1 MATDLSLPDPK
12 ISIITCTCNSEDFLL
27 RALESI
33 ECQTYRNIE
42 HIINDSFSTDGSLQI
57 INDYIERNKEEYSI
71 KLIHSEPKGVGNA
84 LNVATKEATGDL
96 IHYLHSDDY
105 YLNEHSLE
113 KVAEKFRERPNLI
126 WMTGNF
132 LVEIKGKQIT
142 IPHTRL
148 IRINPKMALSLM
160 NLISHENTF
169 VRREA
174 IQTYGGFNETKN
186 DVVEYSLW
194 LHMIREHDPL
204 IVNDEYTAFIIHKG
218 STSTGSVFKFLKAI
232 FRAFHT
238 QTREKVF
245 PFIGYYGDKKPYI
258 QVTQFFKRIFNIGS
272 FFGINLL

>member
-1 MATDLSLPDPK
+1 MEHSKATT
-12 ISIITCTCNSEDFLL
+12 ISIITCTCNSEKFLR
-27 RALESI
+27 RALDSI
-33 ECQTYRNIE
+33 ENQTYRHFE
-42 HIINDSFSTDGSLQI
+42 HIINDSFSTDATLRI
-57 INDYIERNKEEYSI
+57 IKDYIERNKDKYPI
-71 KLIHSEPKGVGNA
+71 KLIHTEPKGVGNA
-84 LNVATKEATGDL
+84 LNVATWEATGDI

-105 YLNEHSLE
+105 YLNERSLE
-113 KVAEKFRERPNLI
+113 KVAEKFSERPNLI

-132 LVEIKGKQIT
+132 LVEIKGKRIT
-142 IPHTRL
+142 IPHTML
-148 IRINPKMALSLM
+148 IRVNPKMALSLM

-174 IQTYGGFNETKN
+174 IQTYGGFNETKE

-218 STSTGSVFKFLKAI
+218 STSTGNVFKFLKAI

-245 PFIGYYGDKKPYI
+245 PFVGYYGDNKAYLQTI
-258 QVTQFFKRIFNIGS
+258 RFFKKVFNINT
-272 FFGINLL
+272 FFSICP

>member
-1 MATDLSLPDPK
+1 MASNDSLPNPR
-12 ISIITCTCNSEDFLL
+12 ISIITCTCNSENFLL
-27 RALESI
+27 RALNSI
-33 ECQTYRNIE
+33 ECQTYKNIE
-42 HIINDSFSTDGSLQI
+42 HILNDSFSTDATLAI
-57 INDYIERNKEEYSI
+57 IKDYIERNKDQYSI
-71 KLIHSEPKGVGNA
+71 KLVHTEPKGVGNA
-84 LNVATKEATGDL
+84 LNVATQEATGDV

-113 KVAEKFRERPNLI
+113 KVAEKFSERPNLI

-132 LVEIKGKQIT
+132 LVEIRGKQIT
-142 IPHTRL
+142 IPQTRL
-148 IRINPKMALSLM
+148 IRVNPKMALSLM

-174 IQTYGGFNETKN
+174 IQTYGGFNETKE

-218 STSTGSVFKFLKAI
+218 STSTGNVFKFMKAI

-238 QTREKVF
+238 LTREKVF
-245 PFIGYYGDKKPYI
+245 PFVGYYGDKKVYL
-258 QVTQFFKRIFNIGS
+258 QTTHFFKKVFNIN
-272 FFGINLL
+272 FFLNFNF

>member
-1 MATDLSLPDPK
+1 MANTDSLPNPR
-12 ISIITCTCNSEDFLL
+12 ISIITCTCNSEKFLQ

-33 ECQTYRNIE
+33 ECQTYRNFE
-42 HIINDSFSTDGSLQI
+42 HILNDSFSTDATLSMI
-57 INDYIERNKEEYSI
+57 KDYIERNKDKYSI
-71 KLIHSEPKGVGNA
+71 KLIHTEPKGVGNA
-84 LNVATKEATGDL
+84 LNVATQEATGDI

-113 KVAEKFRERPNLI
+113 KVAEKFGERPNLI

-142 IPHTRL
+142 IPHTKL
-148 IRINPKMALSLM
+148 IRVNPKMALSLM

-174 IQTYGGFNETKN
+174 VETYGGFNETKE

-218 STSTGSVFKFLKAI
+218 STSTGNVFKFMKAI

-238 QTREKVF
+238 LTREKVF
-245 PFIGYYGDKKPYI
+245 PFVGYYGDKKAYLQTI
-258 QVTQFFKRIFNIGS
+258 RFFKRVFNINS
-272 FFGINLL
+272 FFNINF

>member
-1 MATDLSLPDPK
+1 MANSDSLPTPR
-12 ISIITCTCNSEDFLL
+12 ISIITCTCNSEKFLR
-27 RALESI
+27 RALDSI
-33 ECQTYRNIE
+33 ENQTYRHFE
-42 HIINDSFSTDGSLQI
+42 HIINDSFSTDATLRI
-57 INDYIERNKEEYSI
+57 IKDYIERNKDKYPI
-71 KLIHSEPKGVGNA
+71 KLIHTEPKGVGNA
-84 LNVATKEATGDL
+84 LNVATWEATGDI

-105 YLNEHSLE
+105 YLNERSLE
-113 KVAEKFRERPNLI
+113 KVAEKFSERPNLI

-132 LVEIKGKQIT
+132 LVEIKGKRIT
-142 IPHTRL
+142 IPHTML
-148 IRINPKMALSLM
+148 IRVNPKMALSLM

-174 IQTYGGFNETKN
+174 IQTYGGFNETKE

-218 STSTGSVFKFLKAI
+218 STSTGNIFKFLKAI

-245 PFIGYYGDKKPYI
+245 PFVGYYGDNKAYLQTI
-258 QVTQFFKRIFNIGS
+258 RFFKKVFNINT
-272 FFGINLL
+272 FFSICP

>member
-1 MATDLSLPDPK
+1 MVTNHSLPNPR
-12 ISIITCTCNSEDFLL
+12 ISIITCTCNSEEFLM

-42 HIINDSFSTDGSLQI
+42 HIINDSFSTDASLPI
-57 INDYIERNKEEYSI
+57 IQNYIARNKDEYTI

-84 LNVATKEATGDL
+84 LNVATKEATGDI

-105 YLNEHSLE
+105 YLNKYSLE
-113 KVAEKFRERPNLI
+113 KVAEKFCERPNLI

-142 IPHTRL
+142 IPHTQL
-148 IRINPKMALSLM
+148 IRINPKIALSLM

-218 STSTGSVFKFLKAI
+218 STSTGSFYRFLKAI
-232 FRAFHT
+232 FSRLSYPGAGKGISFH
-238 QTREKVF
+238 RVLW
-245 PFIGYYGDKKPYI
+245 G
-258 QVTQFFKRIFNIGS
+258 
-272 FFGINLL
+272 